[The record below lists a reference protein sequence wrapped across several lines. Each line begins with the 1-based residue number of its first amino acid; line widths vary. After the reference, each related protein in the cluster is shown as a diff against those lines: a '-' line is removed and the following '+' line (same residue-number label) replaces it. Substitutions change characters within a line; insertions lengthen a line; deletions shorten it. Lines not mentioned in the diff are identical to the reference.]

1 MSWIFWI
8 IYIVVILMGY
18 GIGENLYANFDIISW
33 GIGVV
38 VGAIGSSVLDMRNYI
53 TIKIEDHT
61 DDDNKGE

>member
-18 GIGENLYANFDIISW
+18 GIGENLYVNFDIISW

>member
-38 VGAIGSSVLDMRNYI
+38 VGAIGSSILDMRNYI